1 MIATNEI
8 INGLLLNHE
17 DVAANRLLALYDL
30 ATALDNL
37 CICYR
42 LNKRPSDQDLRT
54 INRYRRYI
62 DDV

>member
-17 DVAANRLLALYDL
+17 DVAANRLLALYEL
-30 ATALDNL
+30 AKALDNL

-42 LNKRPSDQDLRT
+42 LNKRPSEKDLRT
-54 INRYRRYI
+54 INHYRRYI
-62 DDV
+62 NDV